1 MTNQP
6 LKPNPAPNPGTYC
19 YRFGTAEFNEARF
32 ELKVAG
38 LVVETERRA
47 LEVLAYLLRHA
58 GEVVTKDELLREV
71 WAGRITVDKVL
82 PNAVNKLRKALGE
95 ANAQLIST
103 QARLGYRLDGTVQRT
118 AVGQPL
124 KSEFALKK
132 GDAVPFRSNFLLQS
146 LLSKRTGG
154 EVWLAEH
161 RSTHER
167 RVYKFADDGTRL
179 RALKREATLNRV
191 LQESLDEQSGA
202 MAGFVEII
210 DWNFEA
216 APFFLECQ
224 FGGQNLSDW
233 ADQQLAGLDIEQRIL
248 LFLNIA
254 DAVALAHS
262 VGVLHK
268 DLKPANVVIMPRE
281 PNAGMPNL
289 SAHWQVRLTDFGSG
303 RLLNPE
309 RLEQLGISK
318 LGMTVTQNIAV
329 DDSSGTPLYLA
340 PEVFAGITPT
350 IQSDVYALGVIFYQ
364 LLSGRLHQPMA
375 PGWEQDISDPILRA
389 DIQAATNGQPAR
401 RLGSV
406 QELTHRLRSREARSQ
421 AAMMQTSQAEQAQRA
436 QHALALTQA
445 RRPYLV
451 AFVSALLLSVAG
463 LFYLQQTAARARDQ
477 AQTALAQA
485 TALNRFIQEDLIG
498 RSNPLLLANG
508 QSTQIKDLLLAARPR
523 IAERY
528 QKQPLTQAAL
538 RASLAQLFLSIDLL
552 PEAESEA
559 RAALALYRQNAVQGD
574 AVLAMQSALVR
585 ALARQS
591 KFELAKAELLALD
604 QAAAGLPKL
613 RADLASAGA
622 WASYH
627 IARAEFELAVPKLRA
642 AIGASETLDADNPVP
657 RDWLR
662 LDLIS
667 ALTAMDESKK
677 AQAVGTQ
684 VVLEAKLR
692 GSSGPLLAA
701 LAKAA
706 MARSYSY
713 TGDAKQAEALLLA
726 AKPVID
732 AQLGRNHAR
741 SLTIVTELMSVAF
754 RSYDYPKALIYAEQ
768 AHQTIRE
775 SRGDD
780 HIGTWVTM
788 GNWGRPYYELAN
800 YSQAKAKLAQAHQNL
815 QRLTGPLSAN
825 TQDVAF
831 LLVLTEIALGE
842 LDSAQARLQL
852 LDAKVLESF
861 RGHGMW
867 QAGLDGARGLILLAQ
882 GDRTAALPLLET
894 AEKAMRPETTDDPG
908 DRLYLN
914 VREALAGL
922 RGDSNSKY

>member
-1 MTNQP
+1 MKNQQ
-6 LKPNPAPNPGTYC
+6 LTQTASAAYR

-82 PNAVNKLRKALGE
+82 PNAVNKLRKAVGE
-95 ANAQLIST
+95 ANAELIST
-103 QARLGYRLDGTVQRT
+103 QARLGYRLDGTVQRI

-124 KSEFALKK
+124 KSDFALKK

-191 LQESLDEQSGA
+191 LQESLDEQNDA
-202 MAGFVEII
+202 LAGFVEII

-233 ADQQLAGLDIEQRIL
+233 ADQHLAQLDCEQRIL
-248 LFLNIA
+248 LFLCIA

-281 PNAGMPNL
+281 PIAGALNMA
-289 SAHWQVRLTDFGSG
+289 SHWQVRLTDFGSG
-303 RLLNPE
+303 RLLDPE

-318 LGMTVTQNIAV
+318 LGMTLTQNIAA

-364 LLSGRLHQPMA
+364 LLSARLQQPMA
-375 PGWEQDISDPILRA
+375 PGWEQDISDPLLRV
-389 DIQAATNGQPAR
+389 DIQAATHGQPAQ

-421 AAMMQTSQAEQAQRA
+421 AAMLQTHQAEQVQRV

-445 RRPYLV
+445 RRPYLL
-451 AFVSALLLSVAG
+451 AFVSALLLSVGG
-463 LFYLQQTAARARDQ
+463 LFYLQQSAARARDEAQ
-477 AQTALAQA
+477 AALAQA

-528 QKQPLTQAAL
+528 QDQPLIQAAL
-538 RASLAQLFLSIDLL
+538 CASLAQLFLSIDLL

-559 RAALALYRQNAVQGD
+559 RAALALYRKNNVQGD
-574 AVLAMQSALVR
+574 SVLAVQSALVR

-591 KFELAKAELLALD
+591 KFEPAKAELLLLD
-604 QAAAGLPKL
+604 QAAAKLPKQ

-627 IARAEFELAVPKLRA
+627 MARGEFEPAVPKLQA
-642 AIGASETLDADNPVP
+642 AIAAYKALDSDNPVP
-657 RDWLR
+657 RDWLS

-667 ALTAMDESKK
+667 ALTAMDDTKQ
-677 AQAVGTQ
+677 AQAVGAQ
-684 VVLEAKLR
+684 LVQEAKQR
-692 GSSGPLLAA
+692 GSSGPLLEA

-713 TGDAKQAEALLLA
+713 AGDALEAEKLLLA
-726 AKPVID
+726 ARPVIE
-732 AQLGRNHAR
+732 AQFGRTHAR
-741 SLTIVTELMSVAF
+741 SLSIAPELMSVAF
-754 RSYDYPKALIYAEQ
+754 RNYDYAKALIYAEQ
-768 AHQTIRE
+768 AHQSIRDL
-775 SRGDD
+775 RGDD
-780 HIGTWVTM
+780 HISTWVTM
-788 GNWGRPYYELAN
+788 GNWGRPYFELAD
-800 YSQAKAKLAQAHQNL
+800 YPMAKAKLTLAHQNL
-815 QRLTGPLSAN
+815 LRLTGPLSAN

-831 LLVLTEIALGE
+831 LLVFTDIALGD
-842 LDSAQARLQL
+842 LDAAQSRLRL
-852 LDAKVLESF
+852 LDAEVLESY

-867 QAGLDGARGLILLAQ
+867 QAGLDGAQGLILLAR
-882 GDRTAALPLLET
+882 GDLVAAKPLLET
-894 AEKAMRPETTDDPG
+894 AEKAMRPETADDPG
-908 DRLYLN
+908 DRLYLT
-914 VREALAGL
+914 VQKALEGL
-922 RGDSNSKY
+922 Q